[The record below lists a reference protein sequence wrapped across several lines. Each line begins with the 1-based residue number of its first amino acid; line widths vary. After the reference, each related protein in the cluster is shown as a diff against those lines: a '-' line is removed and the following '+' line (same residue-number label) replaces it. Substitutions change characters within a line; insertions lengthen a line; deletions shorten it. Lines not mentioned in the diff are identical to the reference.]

1 MKPVIQRPRVLLS
14 CAMSIDGYID
24 DSARTRLLLSNAADF
39 DRVDAVRAEHDAILV
54 GAGTIRRDDPRLL
67 VRSDQRRR
75 ERLRAGRSVSPM
87 KVTLTRTGNL
97 DPAAQ
102 FFSAGNV
109 PKLVY
114 ASSHAVTGLAGALGN
129 VATIVD
135 AGEPPMLGRL
145 LTDLFDRGVRRL
157 MVEGGSQMHT
167 QFLAA
172 GLADELHLAVAPFP
186 IGDSKAPRF
195 LADASYP
202 FTSDRR
208 MRLIGV
214 EPIDDVALLRYR
226 LSTNE

>member
-1 MKPVIQRPRVLLS
+1 
-14 CAMSIDGYID
+14 MSIDGYID
-24 DSARTRLLLSNAADF
+24 DSTETRLLLSNTADF

-54 GAGTIRRDDPRLL
+54 GADTIRRDNPRLL

-75 ERLRAGRSVSPM
+75 QRIEAGRSASPI

-97 DPAAQ
+97 APDAQ
-102 FFSAGNV
+102 FFTAGDA

-114 ASSHAVTGLAGALGN
+114 TASHVVTGLARALGD
-129 VATIVD
+129 VATVID
-135 AGEPPMLGRL
+135 AGEPPTIECL
-145 LTDLFDRGVRRL
+145 LADLADRGVQRL
-157 MVEGGSQMHT
+157 MVEGGSQTHT

-186 IGDSKAPRF
+186 IGDSRAPRF
-195 LADASYP
+195 LADAAYP

-214 EPIDDVALLRYR
+214 EPIGDVALLRYQ
-226 LSTNE
+226 LSNNE